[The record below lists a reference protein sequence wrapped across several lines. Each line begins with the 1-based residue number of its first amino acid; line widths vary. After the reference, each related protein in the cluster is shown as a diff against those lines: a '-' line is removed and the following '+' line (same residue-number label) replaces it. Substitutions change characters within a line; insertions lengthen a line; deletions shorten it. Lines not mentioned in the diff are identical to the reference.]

1 MQDMIHSY
9 WGHPHLCV
17 IEIWKF
23 PNVDTVYVAWDNFTD
38 SPRENHLKF
47 AICQEGNKKM
57 GQTEIFIFLQQHVCQ
72 FWKVPIICL
81 KLQQRVDCMF
91 YNRTFVSYESCQ
103 KKLPHLGGMYNGLC
117 EYYHIWDC
125 FCTWWTGSSQW
136 TNDKIL
142 GFPTL
147 AHRRHLPQNLL
158 NYLSIYWTTSEST
171 ELPENLLNYLRIYWT
186 TWEFTEL
193 PENLLNYLGNYWTTW
208 KFYWTTWEITELPE
222 NFTELPQI
230 FTELPGFLQVQ
241 IIVLPGPAE
250 VYYG

>member
-1 MQDMIHSY
+1 MTLWRWRLPWRKRTWHHRKSENFQMSTLFVSQETISQTVH
-9 WGHPHLCV
+9 
-17 IEIWKF
+17 ERTIWNLLFAKK
-23 PNVDTVYVAWDNFTD
+23 DTRKWDRLKSLFFTTTYL
-38 SPRENHLKF
+38 SVLKSSNYLSETS
-47 AICQEGNKKM
+47 AKIWLYILQSHICQ
-57 GQTEIFIFLQQHVCQ
+57 L
-72 FWKVPIICL
+72 
-81 KLQQRVDCMF
+81 R
-91 YNRTFVSYESCQ
+91 
-103 KKLPHLGGMYNGLC
+103 KLPEEATTSGRNVQWTLWTLSHLRLFLHLMDRELT
-117 EYYHIWDC
+117 I
-125 FCTWWTGSSQW
+125 

-147 AHRRHLPQNLL
+147 THRRHLPQNLL

-250 VYYG
+250 VY

>member
-1 MQDMIHSY
+1 MS
-9 WGHPHLCV
+9 
-17 IEIWKF
+17 ETSAKIWL
-23 PNVDTVYVAWDNFTD
+23 YILQ
-38 SPRENHLKF
+38 SH
-47 AICQEGNKKM
+47 ICQ
-57 GQTEIFIFLQQHVCQ
+57 L
-72 FWKVPIICL
+72 
-81 KLQQRVDCMF
+81 R
-91 YNRTFVSYESCQ
+91 
-103 KKLPHLGGMYNGLC
+103 KLPEEATTSGRNVQWTLMWTLSHLGQFLHLMERELT
-117 EYYHIWDC
+117 I
-125 FCTWWTGSSQW
+125 TK
-136 TNDKIL
+136 DKIL

-147 AHRRHLPQNLL
+147 TPRRHLPQNLL

-208 KFYWTTWEITELPE
+208 EFYWTTWEITELPG

-250 VYYG
+250 VYYVLN

>member
-1 MQDMIHSY
+1 MRE
-9 WGHPHLCV
+9 PF
-17 IEIWKF
+17 EIRYLPRRKQEKG
-23 PNVDTVYVAWDNFTD
+23 TD
-38 SPRENHLKF
+38 WNLYF
-47 AICQEGNKKM
+47 
-57 GQTEIFIFLQQHVCQ
+57 
-72 FWKVPIICL
+72 
-81 KLQQRVDCMF
+81 F
-91 YNRTFVSYESCQ
+91 YNNMFVSFEKFQLSGWNFSKELIVCFTIA
-103 KKLPHLGGMYNGLC
+103 HLSVTKVATSGRNVQ
-117 EYYHIWDC
+117 
-125 FCTWWTGSSQW
+125 WTLWILSHLRLFLHLMDRELTI

-147 AHRRHLPQNLL
+147 THRRHLPQNLL

-250 VYYG
+250 VY